1 MIKKALPSLIDQLLV
16 SGGNFLIIAVSAHFL
31 DLVEQGKLAYII
43 SVYMITVLLNV
54 AVFFYAAPLVSV
66 NLENNKIYR
75 FFLQW
80 GQLCLSIL
88 ASLSIVLF
96 FALSAEK
103 IGWDITKIEIIL
115 LFIYLILQQLVDFR
129 RRESYIFTSIL
140 DAIKLSSITYIP
152 RIILLVL
159 LQPSTIYDVLLILV
173 ISSLWSAVSFLL
185 RLDKCALMSSYS
197 IRTTLKEHIRLSKFS
212 VLNAP
217 ISWSL
222 FFLPVF
228 ILGVFHS
235 PTMSAVLLSV
245 RSISGVVNVL
255 LELLETFI
263 PVWMVNVFNKDG
275 RAALKETSSALL
287 KFGFLLWFIV
297 LVFILIFGNQILH
310 FILGGEYA
318 SYLDIL
324 LISWVGY
331 GIHFISRVVG
341 LYWRSSKIPKVE
353 LISSMG
359 GAFVFIFSIPIII
372 SHGLLGAAWLYI
384 LVPIG
389 MVITQLFYAK
399 FYLY

>member
-96 FALSAEK
+96 FALSGEK

-140 DAIKLSSITYIP
+140 DAIKSSSITYIP
-152 RIILLVL
+152 RITLLVL
-159 LQPSTIYDVLLILV
+159 FQPSTIYDVLLILV

-275 RAALKETSSALL
+275 SAALKETSSTLL

>member
-1 MIKKALPSLIDQLLV
+1 VIKKALPSLIDQLLV

-43 SVYMITVLLNV
+43 SAYMITVLLNV

-96 FALSAEK
+96 FALFGEK
-103 IGWDITKIEIIL
+103 IGWDITIIEIIL

-140 DAIKLSSITYIP
+140 DAIKSSSITYIP
-152 RIILLVL
+152 RITLLVL
-159 LQPSTIYDVLLILV
+159 FQPSTIYDVLLILV

-275 RAALKETSSALL
+275 SAALKETSSTLL

-341 LYWRSSKIPKVE
+341 LYWRSTKIPKVE

>member
-75 FFLQW
+75 SFLQW

-96 FALSAEK
+96 FSLSGEK

-140 DAIKLSSITYIP
+140 DAIKSSSITYIP
-152 RIILLVL
+152 RITLLVL
-159 LQPSTIYDVLLILV
+159 FQPSTIYDVLLILV

-212 VLNAP
+212 VINAP

-275 RAALKETSSALL
+275 SAALKETSSTLL

-341 LYWRSSKIPKVE
+341 LYWRSTKIPKVE

>member
-16 SGGNFLIIAVSAHFL
+16 SGNFLIIAVSAHFL

-96 FALSAEK
+96 FALFGEK
-103 IGWDITKIEIIL
+103 IGWDITIIEIIL

-140 DAIKLSSITYIP
+140 DAIKSSSITYIP
-152 RIILLVL
+152 RITLLVL
-159 LQPSTIYDVLLILV
+159 FQPSTIYDVLLILV

-263 PVWMVNVFNKDG
+263 PVLMVNVFNKDG
-275 RAALKETSSALL
+275 STALKETSSTLL

>member
-1 MIKKALPSLIDQLLV
+1 VIKKALPSLIDQLLV

-43 SVYMITVLLNV
+43 SAYMITVMLNV

-96 FALSAEK
+96 FALFGEK
-103 IGWDITKIEIIL
+103 IGWDITIIEIIL

-140 DAIKLSSITYIP
+140 DAIKSSSITYIP
-152 RIILLVL
+152 RITLLVL
-159 LQPSTIYDVLLILV
+159 FQPSTIYDVLLILV

-263 PVWMVNVFNKDG
+263 PVLMVNVFNKDG
-275 RAALKETSSALL
+275 SAALKETSSTLL